1 MTLGPSFCNTFLRIY
16 VFKSKA
22 DVYRDGAHVLL
33 VKSDSVS
40 CPFHMLN
47 RCFRAANLDLS
58 SSLPFCSLH
67 FHKVNSFYS
76 LRSTGMSYTQT
87 KETVLKA
94 FAELGYPK
102 HLLGFTQSKSRR

>member
-1 MTLGPSFCNTFLRIY
+1 MTLGPSFCDTFLRIY
-16 VFKSKA
+16 VFESKT
-22 DVYRDGAHVLL
+22 DVYRDGAHVLM

-47 RCFRAANLDLS
+47 RYIRAANLDLS
-58 SSLPFCSLH
+58 SSLPSCFLH
-67 FHKVNSFYS
+67 FHKDNFFYS
-76 LRSTGMSYTQT
+76 LRSTGVSYTQT

-102 HLLGFTQSKSRR
+102 HLFGFT

>member
-47 RCFRAANLDLS
+47 RCVRAANLDLS

-76 LRSTGMSYTQT
+76 LRSTGMSYTLT
-87 KETVLKA
+87 KETVLTA

-102 HLLGFTQSKSRR
+102 HLLGFTRSKSRR

>member
-47 RCFRAANLDLS
+47 RCVRAADLS

-102 HLLGFTQSKSRR
+102 DLFDFTQSKNRR

>member
-16 VFKSKA
+16 VFKRKV
-22 DVYRDGAHVLL
+22 DVYMDGAHVLL

-40 CPFHMLN
+40 CRFHMLD
-47 RCFRAANLDLS
+47 RYVRAANVNLS

-76 LRSTGMSYTQT
+76 LRSTGMSYTLT
-87 KETVLKA
+87 KETVLTA
-94 FAELGYPK
+94 FAELGYAK
-102 HLLGFTQSKSRR
+102 HLLGFYTV